1 MTFEVKIGTKDLFGF
16 TMYHA
21 YSGFMGKI
29 WVVFSVFCLVAAVWT
44 WGDVSLQGTAA
55 FGVLGLLVTVV
66 NPLMLYYK
74 CLRRVA
80 KTPAN
85 RKPFRY
91 TFTKDGISISQG
103 AQTGRMG
110 WSDLFQIICTKK
122 AVYLCPDP
130 IHAQIISLEQL
141 GDQKEELKE
150 FLRTQVP
157 QDVRKKGL

>member
-1 MTFEVKIGTKDLFGF
+1 MTFEVRVRTKDLYGF

-29 WVVFSVFCLVAAVWT
+29 WLLFSVFCLAAAVWT
-44 WGDVSLQGTAA
+44 WGDVSVQGTVV
-55 FGVLGLLVTVV
+55 FVVLGLLFTVI

-80 KTPAN
+80 KTPVY
-85 RKPFRY
+85 KTPFRY
-91 TFTKDGISISQG
+91 ILTKDGFSVSQG
-103 AQTGRMG
+103 EETGRMN

-130 IHAQIISLEQL
+130 LHAQIISLEQL

-150 FLRTQVP
+150 FLRTQVSR
-157 QDVRKKGL
+157 DVRKKGL